1 MQINGTLSTNA
12 SNFLNK
18 AVHRIWTSEV
28 FVSCFPLDT
37 IVLIPHKRVLDFDS
51 TLVPRPKTFRKGR
64 KKVARIETGKSGR
77 PKSEE
82 KRMRKSLTNI
92 YDTGALVTEMQSH
105 EENLDASTAHEENF
119 DASTDYEENLDA
131 FTVQNLEDLG
141 NGSTDNFD
149 IGDDYDFGECS
160 SIVSNFSFVLQDIPN
175 ENSVDHSDSVDYS
188 DQEDLDFMEE
198 LNYLFECEEVSI

>member
-1 MQINGTLSTNA
+1 M
-12 SNFLNK
+12 
-18 AVHRIWTSEV
+18 
-28 FVSCFPLDT
+28 
-37 IVLIPHKRVLDFDS
+37 
-51 TLVPRPKTFRKGR
+51 
-64 KKVARIETGKSGR
+64 ETGKSGR

-105 EENLDASTAHEENF
+105 EENLHASTA
-119 DASTDYEENLDA
+119 YEGNLDA
-131 FTVQNLEDLG
+131 STVQNLEDLG

-175 ENSVDHSDSVDYS
+175 EFV
-188 DQEDLDFMEE
+188 
-198 LNYLFECEEVSI
+198 